1 MNRFVAYN
9 MPKIEL
15 HCHLDGSMSPKL
27 VAKLLEQRGEH
38 FALEQI
44 RERLEAKKDCH
55 SLAEYLTCFDLPIRC
70 LQTREG
76 LALAAEELALLA
88 AKEKIKYLEVR
99 FAPAFSTKEGL
110 SIREILES
118 VRRGLKSAEE
128 KADILTGMIVCGMRH
143 LSPEENLGMLR
154 ESMELF
160 GHGVVGCDLAGDEKA
175 FPTADFADFFAKAKN
190 YKIPYTIHSGE
201 CGSSENIKAAI
212 EMGASRLGHGIAMS
226 GHPELMELCVKKGI
240 GVEMCPTSNY
250 QTKAVTK
257 EQEYPFR
264 EFFDAGIPL
273 SVNTDNR
280 TVSQTTVTD
289 EFMLLS
295 ELGMMNER
303 ISERIYKDSVAMSF
317 ATDEIK
323 HKLLQSYED
332 LFVL

>member
-27 VAKLLEQRGEH
+27 VARLLEQRGEH

-88 AKEKIKYLEVR
+88 AKEKIKYLEMR

-118 VRRGLKSAEE
+118 VRSGLKAAEE

-160 GHGVVGCDLAGDEKA
+160 GNGVVGCDLAGDEKA
-175 FPTADFADFFAKAKN
+175 FPTADFAYFFAQAKK
-190 YKIPYTIHSGE
+190 YQIPYTIHSGE

-226 GHPELMELCVKKGI
+226 GHPELMELCVEKGI

-264 EFFDAGIPL
+264 EFFDAGIPI

-317 ATDEIK
+317 AADEIK
-323 HKLLQSYED
+323 HKLIQSYED